1 MTVKQMYP
9 EKKMGQE
16 KFRKATV
23 TISKPFSRLSAEP
36 RDHPALT
43 TVRSQPTSAGRG
55 KNESY
60 KQML

>member
-1 MTVKQMYP
+1 MKQMYP

-23 TISKPFSRLSAEP
+23 TISNPFSPLSAEP

-43 TVRSQPTSAGRG
+43 TVRSSGRG

>member
-1 MTVKQMYP
+1 
-9 EKKMGQE
+9 MGQE

-23 TISKPFSRLSAEP
+23 TISNPFSPLSAEP

-43 TVRSQPTSAGRG
+43 TVRSSGRG